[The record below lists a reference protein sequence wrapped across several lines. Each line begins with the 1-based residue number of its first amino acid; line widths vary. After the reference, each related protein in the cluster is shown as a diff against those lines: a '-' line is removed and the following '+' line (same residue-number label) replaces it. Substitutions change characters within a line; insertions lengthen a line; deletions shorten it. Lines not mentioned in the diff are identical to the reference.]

1 MDATERAAELAAMT
15 SEDHRLEAIRWA
27 ASLETTTTQR
37 EHILASM
44 RAQRQWHATMALVEQ
59 GRGR

>member
-15 SEDHRLEAIRWA
+15 SEDHRLESIRCA
-27 ASLETTTTQR
+27 AALETTTTQR
-37 EHILASM
+37 EHVLAGM
-44 RAQRQWHATMALVEQ
+44 RSRRQWHATMALVEQ